1 MRLYSLKDIP
11 TPFQRYPRAP
21 YYEYIILS
29 TAVIKYIIANTNLPI
44 QNVPRGTLEKSGGC
58 STWNTSNLFAYPLR
72 RSSAVLRKGKR
83 CRSTQR
89 APTSATPT
97 LLTPLQAR

>member
-44 QNVPRGTLEKSGGC
+44 QNVPRGTLEKSDANVPRG
-58 STWNTSNLFAYPLR
+58 TLT
-72 RSSAVLRKGKR
+72 
-83 CRSTQR
+83 
-89 APTSATPT
+89 TSATSRSRT
-97 LLTPLQAR
+97 VS